1 MIYKATEL
9 IKQEFE
15 HREYPYTVKE
25 VDNISAVLAEFDIKN
40 GPNVCVQFQSIDND
54 NDVTIRSYGLVKN
67 VTDDKVDIILRLIN
81 EYNRHYRYLKFFW
94 DKEDREV
101 NLAYDL
107 PSKITDASV
116 GTSAWEI
123 FVRVY
128 QITSE
133 VYQEFMREII
143 N

>member
-101 NLAYDL
+101 NLEYDL

-133 VYQEFMREII
+133 VYQEFMKEII